1 MSLLLKIFCLV
12 CAIGSNEPA
21 RILAV
26 YPVPSISHQVVF
38 RPLMQELAKRGH
50 EVVVIT
56 ADPAFPKG
64 QSPQNLTEID
74 VHDLSYK
81 IWNYFLETGKAQA
94 HMTHTQV
101 NIFLD
106 MILNIFEAQIKSEEV
121 QKLLN
126 DKERSFDLLF
136 VEFCVR
142 PALIFAYRY
151 NVPVIEFSSLGG
163 VFGTF
168 DGTGAST
175 NFLLYPL
182 PLRQR
187 VYNLSL
193 WEKISEVYN
202 DYMIEKISDEHVNIE
217 NKIVRGVFGPKVPSL
232 SELKKQVQLI
242 FLNVNPIWDFNRPVP
257 PNIIYLG
264 GIHQKPEKQLP
275 EDLKN
280 YLDSSKNGVIYMSFG
295 TNARPSLLP
304 AEKLKIFTNV
314 FSQLPYDILW
324 KWDTDEPPARLENV
338 KISKW
343 LPQSDLL
350 KHPKVK
356 LFITQGG
363 IQSTDEALTAGV
375 PLIVIPFLSD
385 RLFNAE
391 QYELDIGIYLDM
403 ETITEA
409 KLINAIKFTIQ
420 NNTYRDNVVK
430 LQLPTERTLWW
441 IEYVL
446 RHGGVIPLRSKTA
459 HTALNGCYSVADIL
473 MSLPAVI
480 AAVIVTVFVVRSI
493 PYFVQY
499 LRKSVTFYRTPE
511 RALSMRDSMK

>member
-1 MSLLLKIFCLV
+1 MSNLVITFCITFCLIIDSSV
-12 CAIGSNEPA
+12 SSK
-21 RILAV
+21 ILAV
-26 YPVPSISHQVVF
+26 FPVPSMISNQVVL
-38 RPLMQELAKRGH
+38 RPLIQELVKRGH
-50 EVVVIT
+50 EVVLIT
-56 ADPAFPKG
+56 ADPMFPKG

-74 VHDLSYK
+74 VHYLTYK
-81 IWNYFLETGKAQA
+81 MWDNFLEIENEQLTPTQISTFLDTILDVFVA
-94 HMTHTQV
+94 QV
-101 NIFLD
+101 N
-106 MILNIFEAQIKSEEV
+106 SEEF
-121 QKLLN
+121 QELLH

-136 VEFCVR
+136 VEACMR
-142 PALIFAYRY
+142 PALSFAYRY
-151 NVPVIEFSSLGG
+151 NVSVIEFNSLDG
-163 VFGTF
+163 VFGKSDCT
-168 DGTGAST
+168 GTPADF
-175 NFLLYPL
+175 FLYYLQSC
-182 PLRQR
+182 LRFYDLSSFKKILES
-187 VYNLSL
+187 YNN
-193 WEKISEVYN
+193 EGIQKRY
-202 DYMIEKISDEHVNIE
+202 KEHMTVE
-217 NKIVRGVFGPKVPSL
+217 NEIVRSIFGAKVPSL
-232 SELKKQVQLI
+232 RELKKQVQLT
-242 FLNVNPIWDFNRPVP
+242 FLNRNPLKDRPVLT
-257 PNIIYLG
+257 NVIYLG
-264 GIHQKPEKQLP
+264 GIHQKSDKQLP
-275 EDLKN
+275 KDIKT
-280 YLDSSKNGVIYMSFG
+280 YIDSSKNGVIYVSFG
-295 TNARPSLLP
+295 TDDRLP

-314 FSQLPYDILW
+314 FSQLPYAILW
-324 KWDTDEPPARLENV
+324 NTDTDELPTHLENV

-343 LPQSDLL
+343 LPLSDLL

-493 PYFVQY
+493 PTD
-499 LRKSVTFYRTPE
+499 K
-511 RALSMRDSMK
+511 ALHVDKDQSNLE